1 MDNRSFFALNWKSK
15 VCSPGAV
22 GVPAA
27 DELGR
32 FAEQFVRKKAATR
45 IGEKECRLPLFA
57 ADNLSVPK

>member
-1 MDNRSFFALNWKSK
+1 MRKNHAPARFAKHLSFCRRAWMDNRSFFALNWKSK

-32 FAEQFVRKKAATR
+32 FAEQFV
-45 IGEKECRLPLFA
+45 
-57 ADNLSVPK
+57 